1 METVLAME
9 AMPAPAAKP
18 NSSVIEFDPSQR
30 RLFLDRS
37 RVIIVN
43 WHRQKGKDFT
53 AAAKACDNALQ
64 TGQDWFIV
72 SLTQR
77 QADAT
82 FAKCKKV
89 AKALQSMLG
98 IVGAQIESGSQFD
111 EVDPETGVKFTYTQR
126 EIRFPN
132 GRG

>member
-1 METVLAME
+1 M
-9 AMPAPAAKP
+9 
-18 NSSVIEFDPSQR
+18 IRFDPSQQR
-30 RLFLDRS
+30 FFRDEA
-37 RVIIVN
+37 RVIVVN

-53 AAAKACDNALQ
+53 AAAKAVDHAMR

-89 AKALQSMLG
+89 FEAFKRMLKIKA
-98 IVGAQIESGSQFD
+98 ARAREW
-111 EVDPETGVKFTYTQR
+111 TYTKYDKWIDQR
-126 EIRFPN
+126 SSARPAS
-132 GRG
+132 

>member
-1 METVLAME
+1 M
-9 AMPAPAAKP
+9 
-18 NSSVIEFDPSQR
+18 IHFDPASSG
-30 RLFLDRS
+30 FFEDEA
-37 RVIIVN
+37 RVIVVN

-53 AAAKACDNALQ
+53 AAAKAVDHAMR

-89 AKALQSMLG
+89 FEAFKRWLLFAGEAARARGGRTRSTT
-98 IVGAQIESGSQFD
+98 SGSTSSSSAR
-111 EVDPETGVKFTYTQR
+111 PAS
-126 EIRFPN
+126 
-132 GRG
+132 